1 MITSDNGLRLIKNYE
16 SLRLQAYRCPAGVV
30 TIGYGHTR
38 TARLG
43 QTITEPQ
50 ADALLRQDIADAERT
65 VNRTA
70 ATRSLNQN
78 QFDALVSLV
87 FNIGAGN
94 YDGSTL
100 RAKVITNPADPA
112 IRAEFAKWVNAG
124 GKRLAGLVKRRAAE
138 ADLYFNR
145 SATGSI

>member
-1 MITSDNGLRLIKNYE
+1 MKTSDNGLRIIKAYE

-50 ADALLRQDIADAERT
+50 AEALLRGDLADAERA

-70 ATRSLNQN
+70 AVRPLTQN

-87 FNIGAGN
+87 FNIGSGR
-94 YDGSTL
+94 YDRSTI
-100 RAKVITNPADPA
+100 RAKVKANPDDPA
-112 IRAEFAKWVNAG
+112 IRAEFGKWVTAG
-124 GKRLAGLVKRRAAE
+124 EKRLEGLVKRRATE
-138 ADLYFNR
+138 ADLYFK
-145 SATGSI
+145 

>member
-1 MITSDNGLRLIKNYE
+1 MKTSDNGLRIIKSYE

-50 ADALLRQDIADAERT
+50 ATGLLREDVADAERA

-70 ATRSLNQN
+70 AVRPLTQN

-87 FNIGAGN
+87 FNIGTGN
-94 YDGSTL
+94 YDKSTL
-100 RAKVITNPADPA
+100 RAKVINNTADPA
-112 IRAEFAKWVNAG
+112 IRAEFGKWVNAG
-124 GKRLAGLVKRRAAE
+124 GKRLAGLVKRRTAE
-138 ADLYFNR
+138 ADLYFK
-145 SATGSI
+145 